1 MGFLADCGQTLDFF
15 ESQPLI
21 KYIKK
26 HGIIQFLLLYKKFK
40 DSCQSQVFWGDEIE
54 FHLLNIDPKTKSA
67 KLQIN
72 TDYLFNTLK
81 SDEFNLQP
89 EFGSWMIETVPN
101 NPYKFDGNPLVVL
114 QNMEL
119 RRKKVQELCNEGDV
133 LFAGTAFPL
142 MGIGDYFVPRMERKV
157 EEDSEMAINYKRL
170 NPFSHSQFVHD
181 EIISCHPRFRTSVE
195 NVRQRR
201 GERVKILA
209 PIYQDENTVREVTKD
224 EPYPGFIYMDAL
236 HFGMG
241 SGCLQVTF
249 GAENVEEARYLTDQ
263 LAVLS
268 SIMVRRS
275 LRGVNNK
282 EK

>member
-1 MGFLADCGQTLDFF
+1 MGFLADCGQTLDYF

-54 FHLLNIDPKTKSA
+54 FHLLSIDPKAKSA

-81 SDEFNLQP
+81 PDDFNLQP

-114 QNMEL
+114 KNMEL
-119 RRKKVQELCNEGDV
+119 RRAKVQEMCNEGDV

-142 MGIGDYFVPRMERKV
+142 LGVGDYFVPRIENGPQKTLPPKK
-157 EEDSEMAINYKRL
+157 EDDCLEMTIDYKRL

-181 EIISCHPRFRTSVE
+181 EIISCHPRFPTSVE

-201 GERVKILA
+201 GEKVKILA
-209 PIYQDENTVREVTKD
+209 PIYQDENTLREATKD

-249 GAENVEEARYLTDQ
+249 GTENVEEARYLTDQ

-268 SIMVRRS
+268 SIMV
-275 LRGVNNK
+275 K
-282 EK
+282 